1 MGGAFRARGGD
12 VLPAAL
18 RRGSGD
24 AAQLLHDRD
33 RAARGAGRPD
43 RRAIGTG
50 CRSPDRTPRIALWG
64 VREILSLIFASLLA
78 GLATTPYA
86 AFHFKRIAL
95 RETPN
100 MPMDTV
106 LPWEQFPVPA

>member
-1 MGGAFRARGGD
+1 MIGI
-12 VLPAAL
+12 VLLAVL
-18 RRGSGD
+18 F
-24 AAQLLHDRD
+24 
-33 RAARGAGRPD
+33 
-43 RRAIGTG
+43 
-50 CRSPDRTPRIALWG
+50 DRTAVTFRTLAIAATLALVAGYRHGLPFARPNADTSFSARIALWG